1 MAEGR
6 FNASIVSQ
14 GSQILDEMNL
24 SSAALVQAVLLSD
37 DGFEVTRTP
46 RIGES
51 DGRFASMASSVQ
63 ALSEAVI
70 HELRI
75 GSGDVMIIQASAG
88 VVIQSRVGAQ
98 PIVLSAL
105 FRTDESLGKCL
116 VLVRNATSMLDAGF
130 RNGTLTVAAPAV

>member
-1 MAEGR
+1 MSGR
-6 FNASIVSQ
+6 FNDTIVSKGQ
-14 GSQILDEMNL
+14 EVLDEMRFA
-24 SSAALVQAVLLSD
+24 SSALVQAVLLSD

-75 GSGDVMIIQASAG
+75 GTGDAMIIQASEG
-88 VVIQSRVGAQ
+88 LVVQARVGTHPA
-98 PIVLSAL
+98 VVSAL

-116 VLVRNATSMLDAGF
+116 VVTRRAT
-130 RNGTLTVAAPAV
+130 AALEEALSEGGVSLGSD